1 MLWPALQALST
12 GELSEDQVSWL
23 RETFGLTEGPR
34 TEPPGAADSLAHRR
48 LTDPDGVELV
58 LDLACMNGEAWL
70 FTLFQTTG
78 DRPSASFVETQRAA
92 FRAAI
97 DHLGLRLVEIEP
109 PATADEVL
117 VVPEDPATAAAT
129 ALDLDWDLP
138 AELDGVWRYLQVRP
152 DAPREVRAVKLRA
165 LMDTMVWKEAPAQLR
180 REAQEFLDGH

>member
-1 MLWPALQALST
+1 MLWPALQALSI
-12 GELSEDQVSWL
+12 GELSEDQVTWL
-23 RETFGLTEGPR
+23 RETFGLTDGPR
-34 TEPPGAADSLAHRR
+34 SEPPGAEDSLAHRR
-48 LTDPDGVELV
+48 LTDSDGAELV

-78 DRPSASFVETQRAA
+78 DKPSAALVETQRAA

-117 VVPEDPATAAAT
+117 VIPEDPAGAAAS
-129 ALDLDWDLP
+129 AFDLDWDLP
-138 AELDGVWRYLQVRP
+138 AELDLVWRYLRVSR
-152 DAPREVRAVKLRA
+152 DAPREVREIKLRA
-165 LMDTMVWKEAPAQLR
+165 LMHTMVWKEAPARLR